1 MTKSSS
7 ALYGER
13 IASAVLNCVS
23 DDSVSSSSRTTS
35 LHDGE
40 RFDGA
45 LRVLRAAAEH
55 GLVDVPTLFVRLRAY
70 VDDALLSLSAGD
82 GCHHHNRCCRA
93 AATVTSRGS
102 LSIPLALE

>member
-40 RFDGA
+40 RSDGA

-55 GLVDVPTLFVRLRAY
+55 GSVDVPTLIIRLRAY
-70 VDDALLSLSAGD
+70 LDDALLSLSAG
-82 GCHHHNRCCRA
+82 A